1 MLQYLVIPDL
11 HGHPLPLAINAPPQ
25 TYTCMSLQNRAS
37 MTLQDTPVCL
47 PSVGASDFFCIS
59 ALCMQVGRWKSL
71 IGSSAALGLMTVI
84 SVGIGSAFKSL
95 PDVLKSSLPVGQYL
109 GAALMLLFG
118 LRTISVSIMYSMNPF
133 PDSIRVFICD

>member
-1 MLQYLVIPDL
+1 MQSYESLALV
-11 HGHPLPLAINAPPQ
+11 
-25 TYTCMSLQNRAS
+25 S
-37 MTLQDTPVCL
+37 
-47 PSVGASDFFCIS
+47 FCRIK
-59 ALCMQVGRWKSL
+59 VGRWKSL

-118 LRTISVSIMYSMNPF
+118 VRTISVSTDNYGRF
-133 PDSIRVFICD
+133 L